1 MASSPRIRSA
11 LDQDI
16 EAIRDDILRM
26 GSLVEEQITG
36 AIRSLKERD
45 LGLARQVTAGDR
57 QVNDL
62 RYKVELASVRSI
74 ATQQPTAK
82 DLRLIIASMHIASEL
97 QRIAGHAAGIASI
110 VVRIG
115 DEPLVKPLIDVPRM
129 QEIACDMLR
138 SALDA
143 YVNKDA
149 EAAGQVTRY
158 DQEVDELYAQVL
170 RELLTYMMQDARFIT
185 QSTYLLWVAHNL
197 ERIADRITN
206 ICERVIFAATAELGD
221 YKPEK
226 S

>member
-26 GSLVEEQITG
+26 GSLVEEQITD